1 MALPKIWENSSSS
14 LPTEMLDI
22 KGVTDVAPGLT
33 GMELSKF
40 GDVIALNV

>member
-1 MALPKIWENSSSS
+1 
-14 LPTEMLDI
+14 MLDI

-40 GDVIALNV
+40 GDVIALNVWRGGLDRLSLI